1 MGVMET
7 KYGKLL
13 TTDCI
18 IVSKVSGRP
27 MNSMRHLQSFGDGK
41 FSIETVFIWEPKT
54 LSDKPHR
61 HDFPQYLCF
70 FSATHGDAHDFDADV
85 ELSLGEE
92 EEKHVI
98 TSPTVVFVPAGLDHG
113 PLRFVRVQKPV
124 LFIDVAL
131 TGGYTRVG
139 ENYQIGT

>member
-1 MGVMET
+1 VTET
-7 KYGKLL
+7 KYGRYF
-13 TTDCI
+13 TTDCVV
-18 IVSKVSGRP
+18 VSKMSGRP
-27 MNSMRHLQSFGDGK
+27 MSSMRDLHSFGEGG

-70 FSATHGDAHDFDADV
+70 FSATHGNAHDFDADV

-98 TSPTVVFVPAGLDHG
+98 TAPTVVYVPAGLGHG
-113 PLRFVRVQKPV
+113 PLRFVRVGKPV

-131 TGGYTRVG
+131 TGGYSRVG
-139 ENYQIGT
+139 EDYQTGT